1 MTKKTLFLALII
13 LTFQSCKT
21 VKNKE
26 IYTIYLVRH
35 AEKDLSSDEFGD
47 PDLTDCGTQRSELLR
62 DFLRDV
68 NLDAIYSTDYVR
80 TKNTALPTA
89 RSKEL
94 KIQEYGESD
103 LEDFSKKLID
113 AKQDA
118 LVVGH
123 SNTTG
128 VLAGLLT
135 DKEIGAF
142 DLDIYDRIYQVVIYK
157 KKRRLQ
163 LFHSVFNCDSVTN

>member
-1 MTKKTLFLALII
+1 MKTRLISLLLLIFLGLGQNACDSQETSTYYLI
-13 LTFQSCKT
+13 
-21 VKNKE
+21 
-26 IYTIYLVRH
+26 RH

-47 PDLTDCGTQRSELLR
+47 PGLTDCGTQRSELLR

-80 TKNTALPTA
+80 TKYTALPTA

-157 KKRRLQ
+157 NKRRLQ

>member
-1 MTKKTLFLALII
+1 MTRKIILLALII
-13 LTFQSCKT
+13 LTFQSCKI
-21 VKNKE
+21 VKYKE
-26 IYTIYLVRH
+26 IYIIYLVRH
-35 AEKDLSSDEFGD
+35 AEKDLSSGEFGD

-68 NLDAIYSTDYVR
+68 KLDAIYSTDYVR

-89 RSKEL
+89 LSKEL
-94 KIQEYGESD
+94 KIQKYGERD
-103 LEDFSKKLID
+103 LEEFSKKLID

-135 DKEIGAF
+135 DTEIGAF
-142 DLDIYDRIYQVVIYK
+142 DLDIYDRIYQVVIFK
-157 KKRRLQ
+157 KKRKLQ
-163 LFHSVFNCDSVTN
+163 LLHSVFNCNSVTN